1 MTLRVRLL
9 LGLVVLAA
17 IGLTVAGGVTYH
29 EQETFLSKRV
39 NDQLISAVANPR
51 QFSGTFGDE
60 NPGGATPRSLP
71 FGTYA
76 ELRFPNGTTQM
87 VSTDSVS
94 TSVRPTLPATVT
106 IGRIFTVHHPSYRAL
121 SRSVGVTSPTYVGA
135 ATLIVAIPLRDMS
148 ESLHRLLLVELIVAL
163 SVLVVLAVLAWW
175 VIKFGLRPLE
185 HMQETAGAIAAG
197 DLSRRIDVV
206 DEHTE
211 VGRLGVA
218 LNEMMQQIESAFAAR
233 AASEGRLRRFVGD
246 ASHELRTPLTSIRGY
261 AELFRRGAADRPED
275 LAKAMRRIEEEAEP
289 HGFARRRHAPARPA
303 RSGPAP
309 RTPAGRPDAHH
320 ARRGRRRT
328 RRRAEPADRLHA
340 ERTRSSSPATTR
352 ACAKCSATC
361 CRTRTATLPPVH
373 PCTYASST
381 GDDEAVIE
389 VADEGPGMATDDAN
403 RVFERFWRSDPS
415 RTRSSGGA
423 GLGLAIVAAIAAAHG
438 GRAEVQSAPGQGS
451 TFRVHLPKHR
461 ADHGRRVPR
470 RRVPLRRARIGRHA
484 RRARRRRTC
493 RRSRPPSSKTCS
505 RARALETDDELAEML
520 AREEA
525 HETLRRAID
534 PFELVNPVLQRPVG
548 QPPASSAAASP

>member
-39 NDQLISAVANPR
+39 NDQLVSAIANPR

-60 NPGGATPRSLP
+60 NPGGASPRSLP

-106 IGRIFTVHHPSYRAL
+106 IGRIFTVHHPNYRAL
-121 SRSVGVTSPTYVGA
+121 SRSVGVTSTTYVGP

-148 ESLHRLLLVELIVAL
+148 ESLHRLLSVELIVAL

-175 VIKFGLRPLE
+175 IIKFGLRPLE

-275 LAKAMRRIEEEAEP
+275 LAKAMRRIEEEADRM
-289 HGFARRRHAPARPA
+289 GSLVDDMLLLARLDQGRPLEHQPVDLTRITRDAVDDARAVAPSRPIDFSP
-303 RSGPAP
+303 SGPVFVPGDDA
-309 RTPAGRPDAHH
+309 RLRQVLGNLLQNANRHTPAG
-320 ARRGRRRT
+320 T
-328 RRRAEPADRLHA
+328 
-340 ERTRSSSPATTR
+340 
-352 ACAKCSATC
+352 
-361 CRTRTATLPPVH
+361 PVH
-373 PCTYASST
+373 VRVVA

-438 GRAEVQSAPGQGS
+438 GRAEVQTAPGQGS
-451 TFRVHLPKHR
+451 TFRVHLPKTVPTTPDAYLDNEFR
-461 ADHGRRVPR
+461 FDAPETADTTEGPD
-470 RRVPLRRARIGRHA
+470 
-484 RRARRRRTC
+484 TTE
-493 RRSRPPSSKTCS
+493 RPDAPPIPT
-505 RARALETDDELAEML
+505 AELEDL
-520 AREEA
+520 
-525 HETLRRAID
+525 
-534 PFELVNPVLQRPVG
+534 
-548 QPPASSAAASP
+548 